1 MDQIAV
7 IVAAGFL
14 LGMRHATD
22 ADHLAAIATMLSRT
36 KKLGA
41 AWLLGMFW
49 GLGHMGTIFF
59 TGTLILLLKVK
70 VPPSL
75 EHALEFS
82 VGILLVFLGILNLKG
97 VSWAEWGIPRHS
109 HPHEHK
115 KEPSLPAESHHFPGQ
130 EAQDQEKA
138 HEHLHIHPS
147 ESLLQSLGSNSV
159 LKALGI
165 GIIHGLA
172 GSAAISLLVLASI
185 PGPGLGIVYLL
196 IFGLGTLAGML
207 VLSLLMEASIL
218 WILEKYPAER
228 LLARGTGA
236 LSLLLGAYIMYNN
249 FRT

>member
-7 IVAAGFL
+7 IVTAGFL

-22 ADHLAAIATMLSRT
+22 ADHLAAIATMLSKT

-49 GLGHMGTIFF
+49 GLGHMGTIFCV
-59 TGTLILLLKVK
+59 GALILLLKVK

-75 EHALEFS
+75 EHSMEFF
-82 VGILLVFLGILNLKG
+82 VGILLVLLGVLNLRG
-97 VSWAEWGIPRHS
+97 VSWAEWGVPRHS

-115 KEPSLPAESHHFPGQ
+115 KETAVLKEGHHALGIEETAPSI
-130 EAQDQEKA
+130 

-147 ESLLQSLGSNSV
+147 ESLLQSLSSNSIS
-159 LKALGI
+159 KALGI
-165 GIIHGLA
+165 GIVHGLA

-185 PGPGLGIVYLL
+185 PSLGLGILYLF

-218 WILEKYPAER
+218 WMLEKFPAEK
-228 LLARGTGA
+228 LLARVTGA
-236 LSLLLGAYIMYNN
+236 LSLLLGVYIMYNN
-249 FRT
+249 FKV